1 MGPYVREM
9 IDAGMFFSNRVL
21 KDFKEKYAMCDG
33 QCFLVGG
40 ISCHWT
46 FVGNQIVE
54 WASPWLWLVLWVCVS
69 VFAHSCFGDMVD
81 IWPACNKPVLL
92 FTKASVFFAGKN
104 VLLVDR
110 GSFFT
115 FGYSSAFLILC
126 QRTMTCYIDVIWTWA
141 GISLVVVSAL
151 SVCFSVCTLLLWW
164 RRGHLSCNKPVLLFA
179 KGFVFCREKR
189 LACK

>member
-1 MGPYVREM
+1 MLTIVTKIPMGPYVREM

-69 VFAHSCFGDMVD
+69 VFAHSCFGDGED
-81 IWPACNKPVLL
+81 TCPVINLCYFSPKVL
-92 FTKASVFFAGKN
+92 FFAGKN
-104 VLLVDR
+104 VLLVNR
-110 GSFFT
+110 GSFFH
-115 FGYSSAFLILC
+115 FRLLVCIFNFVSKNSDLRYWHHLN
-126 QRTMTCYIDVIWTWA
+126 MTEI
-141 GISLVVVSAL
+141 
-151 SVCFSVCTLLLWW
+151 
-164 RRGHLSCNKPVLLFA
+164 R
-179 KGFVFCREKR
+179 
-189 LACK
+189 